1 MAYFICMHFISAWT
15 SRFLCRLLHVNAYAF
30 KLLFDNMLYFF
41 SHLCQYKSKVL
52 ANQSFQ
58 SYCIN
63 HFKFLLLEISVQCL
77 FTCGIKL
84 PPIQTELHCG
94 EHRSC

>member
-58 SYCIN
+58 SYCTN
-63 HFKFLLLEISVQCL
+63 HFKFPTVRNISSMSIYL
-77 FTCGIKL
+77 WNKTS
-84 PPIQTELHCG
+84 TY
-94 EHRSC
+94 SD